1 MVFLSLLCVFLGVI
15 VGIMFLMAIGTRGVI
30 EEKRKEA
37 EREAAEKE
45 TEN

>member
-1 MVFLSLLCVFLGVI
+1 MGLLCLFLGVI
-15 VGIMFLMAIGTRGVI
+15 VGIMFLMALGARGVM

-37 EREAAEKE
+37 ELEAAEKE